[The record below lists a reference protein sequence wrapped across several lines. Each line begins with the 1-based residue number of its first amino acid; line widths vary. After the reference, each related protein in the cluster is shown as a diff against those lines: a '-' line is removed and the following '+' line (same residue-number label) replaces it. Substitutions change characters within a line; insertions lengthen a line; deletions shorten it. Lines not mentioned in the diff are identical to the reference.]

1 MIGLVV
7 VTHGAL
13 AKELVASTEHVVG
26 PMEGVRA
33 VSIGP
38 ADSLEQRRNE
48 VQAAVTAVDAG
59 DGVVI
64 LTDMLGSTAGNIAV
78 TQLAK
83 GRVEVIGGANLPML
97 IRLAETRATM
107 DVVQA
112 AQTAR
117 EAGCRYIAVAASRQV
132 NGDGK

>member
-1 MIGLVV
+1 MIGIVV

-26 PMEGVRA
+26 PMDAVRA

-38 ADSLEQRRNE
+38 TDSLEQRRGE
-48 VQAAVTAVDAG
+48 VQAAVAAVDSG

-83 GRVEVIGGANLPML
+83 GRVEVVGGANLPML
-97 IRLAETRATM
+97 IRLAESRSTM
-107 DVVQA
+107 NAADA
-112 AQTAR
+112 AQAAR
-117 EAGCRYIAVAASRQV
+117 EAGCRYIAVAASRGL